1 MADRR
6 YSFLLAI
13 AVLLAGGAT
22 FAVFRVIQ
30 STKESARVV
39 THPVVVAMQD
49 IPEGAPIERLALAV
63 NQWPE
68 GTVPA
73 GAFTAVD
80 SLLGRV
86 TRVAVFKGEP
96 IVPGRL
102 APEGTGPGLA
112 VKIGQGKRGVAV
124 QINDVSGISGLLQP
138 NSRVDVLVT
147 LRSTRGEEDPVA
159 VIFMQNMR
167 VLSVGT
173 MTQGG
178 PDSRPIQATTVTLE
192 VTPEEAERL
201 FIATREGTITLALRG
216 YGDPDSVKTKGART
230 SDVIADIRGSQPAP
244 PPRPPSGNTRRNTQ
258 RQAEQPVAAAPPPP
272 QPTAPAL
279 QTPRRPDSSAVIIYR
294 GEKSSTQKFAKDSA
308 AKADSAKP
316 VSARPDG
323 GR

>member
-13 AVLLAGGAT
+13 AVLIAGAAT

-30 STKESARVV
+30 NTKESARVV

-49 IPEGAPIERLALAV
+49 IPEGSPIERMALAV

-73 GAFTAVD
+73 GAFNTVD
-80 SLLGRV
+80 SLIGRV
-86 TRVAVFKGEP
+86 TRVAIFKGEP
-96 IVPGRL
+96 LVPGRL
-102 APEGTGPGLA
+102 APDGTGPGLQ
-112 VKIGQGKRGVAV
+112 VKITPGKRGVAV
-124 QINDVSGISGLLQP
+124 SVNDESGISGLLQP

-147 LRSTRGEEDPVA
+147 LRGTRGQEDPVA
-159 VIFMQNMR
+159 VVFMQNMR

-173 MTQGG
+173 MTQSG

-216 YGDPDSVKTKGART
+216 YGDPDSVKTKGARS
-230 SDVIADIRGSQPAP
+230 SDVLADIRGAPAAP
-244 PPRPPSGNTRRNTQ
+244 PQRPPASPLRRNTP
-258 RQAEQPVAAAPPPP
+258 RPTETAQAPAPQPILAPPPP
-272 QPTAPAL
+272 A
-279 QTPRRPDSSAVIIYR
+279 PRRADSSAVIIYR
-294 GEKSSTQKFAKDSA
+294 GEKSQTQKFAKDSA

-316 VSARPDG
+316 VSSRPDG